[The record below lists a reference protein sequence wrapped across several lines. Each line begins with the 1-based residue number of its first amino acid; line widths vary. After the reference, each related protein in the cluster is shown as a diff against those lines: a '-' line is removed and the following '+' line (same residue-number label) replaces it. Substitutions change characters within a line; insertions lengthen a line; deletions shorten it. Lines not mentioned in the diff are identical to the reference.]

1 MLFCS
6 LCFDEI
12 ATEIENSKMDI
23 GKNIR
28 ARRKELKMTLEQL
41 ALEIGSD
48 TGNLS
53 RIERGQQSL
62 TTDKISV
69 IAKALNCLPVDLLT
83 EEEVPIQ
90 LPSGFIRVPVLNS
103 EQILNWNKVKSHLSY
118 LGISE
123 WLITDANISNESFS
137 YEIGDLSMFPDF
149 KIGDRVIVDP
159 TLSAAA
165 GDFVLAVSST
175 QELIFRKYRAR
186 GLNKHGSVSF
196 ELYPMNEDYEIFY
209 SDVESIHILGVMV
222 EHRKYHRK

>member
-1 MLFCS
+1 MLFCF

-12 ATEIENSKMDI
+12 AAEIENIKMDI

-28 ARRKELKMTLEQL
+28 ARRKEMKMTLEQL

-62 TTDKISV
+62 TTDKISA
-69 IAKALNCLPVDLLT
+69 IAKALNCLPVDLLS
-83 EEEVPIQ
+83 EEQAPIQ
-90 LPSGFIRVPVLNS
+90 LPPGYLRVPVLNS
-103 EQILNWNKVKSHLSY
+103 EQILNWNKVRSHLSY
-118 LGISE
+118 IGITD
-123 WLITDANISNESFS
+123 WLITDANISNDSFS
-137 YEIGDLSMFPDF
+137 FEIGDLSMFPDF

-159 TLSAAA
+159 TISAAA
-165 GDFVLAVSST
+165 GDFVLAISSS
-175 QELIFRKYRAR
+175 QGLIFRKYRAR